1 VHTKLILIGL
11 VLLLLPQTG
20 QQRKP
25 YGSGM
30 NPAGKHAG
38 SAAEDPP
45 DIAQMRVEIRGLL
58 RNSEYGQAMMLA
70 KQGHERARQ
79 AGLAKSALRFRL
91 TIAAIHTLQ
100 HQYSSAMEVYL
111 GARLEA
117 ERNGDCET
125 LVKILANMSSLY
137 YHQGDPVASAAAA
150 EEGLRLTEHG
160 FPSERARLWVLA
172 GAAKTEGSGGPAA
185 EMRESAIQS
194 FNLAVNLAL
203 STGDKEFAA
212 LACRKAG
219 WECLRA
225 ARETRG
231 GKRSGTKREEEEWL
245 ERAETYLTRAHQLIE
260 GSGSRELAASLVQLG
275 TLRKQ
280 QRRYS
285 EALELLNEGER
296 LAQLHAEPVML
307 HVVFVMRGEATWEMG
322 QTEAAWADFRKAV
335 EWARRTRMSVLP
347 ADSMRIGT
355 EVHTAEAR
363 AGFVELSHQLYFR
376 TRKRVYLE
384 EAFRAAE
391 DYRAASLVRL
401 LAERRRAE
409 QGLPAQYWEVL
420 TQSTKLELAL
430 LQEDSEDLRRQAQRL
445 QAQLAEMEIAGG
457 LGQAIAEEQAAGRL
471 EAAKVGLA
479 GSPGQRAGQPSQS
492 NLQSVERVQR
502 ALRPD
507 EAYLAFHLGEGNSYL
522 WALSGGRVEVH
533 RLPAAAVI
541 RSAVTRFREDIE
553 RGAEAAQFSGRVLY
567 EMLFGAV
574 SQEFINKRRWLLGL
588 DGTLFSAPLAATVRM
603 RGDGRGVRFLVE
615 DHALMTVPNSGFLM
629 EREEASF
636 DGRFVAVADPIY
648 NRADSRWAAMQEREN
663 GSLWREL
670 ISKVQAQSQDR
681 NGEVLELS
689 RLPGSA
695 VEAEACA
702 RAWSGGGAEGEVLK
716 LTGAAANKDRLREA
730 MEGSAAVVHLATHVL
745 QSRQQWQEGLIALSL
760 GSDGMLELLHP
771 KDLRGRMGVSPA
783 NLVVLSGCASGRAQA
798 LPGAGLLGLTRAWLG
813 AGTNGVIASQWPTPD
828 DSGELFVSFYRHLRE
843 QKQARRG
850 VDPAVALQV
859 AQLDM
864 LRSGSWRSAPR
875 YWAAYFLVGRG

>member
-1 VHTKLILIGL
+1 
-11 VLLLLPQTG
+11 
-20 QQRKP
+20 
-25 YGSGM
+25 
-30 NPAGKHAG
+30 
-38 SAAEDPP
+38 
-45 DIAQMRVEIRGLL
+45 MRVEIRGLL
-58 RNSEYGQAMMLA
+58 RNSEYGRAMALA
-70 KQGHERARQ
+70 RQGHERAKQ

-117 ERNGDCET
+117 GRNGDRET

-137 YHQGDPVASAAAA
+137 YYQGDPVASAAAA
-150 EEGLRLTEHG
+150 EEGLRLTASD

-172 GAAKTEGSGGPAA
+172 GAAKTEGSGAPAVK
-185 EMRESAIQS
+185 MRESAIQS
-194 FNLAVNLAL
+194 FDLAVNLAL
-203 STGDKEFAA
+203 STGDNEFAA
-212 LACRKAG
+212 LASRKAG

-225 ARETRG
+225 AREARA
-231 GKRSGTKREEEEWL
+231 GKRSDSREGREDEWL
-245 ERAETYLTRAHQLIE
+245 ERAETYLTRAHELIE
-260 GSGSRELAASLVQLG
+260 GSGSRALAGSLVHLG

-285 EALELLNEGER
+285 EAVELLNEGER
-296 LAQLHAEPVML
+296 LARQHAEPVML
-307 HVVFVMRGEATWEMG
+307 HVVFVMRGEAEWEMG
-322 QTEAAWADFRKAV
+322 HMEAAWADFRRAV
-335 EWARRTRMSVLP
+335 EWARKTRLSVLP

-355 EVHTAEAR
+355 EVHTAEAW

-391 DYRAASLVRL
+391 DYRAGSLVSL

-409 QGLPAQYWEVL
+409 QRLPARYWEVL
-420 TQSTKLELAL
+420 TQSTRLELAL

-445 QAQLAEMEIAGG
+445 QAQLAEMEMAVG
-457 LGQAIAEEQAAGRL
+457 LGQAIAEERATGRL
-471 EAAKVGLA
+471 EGTNEGLA
-479 GSPGQRAGQPSQS
+479 GLPARRVGQPSES
-492 NLQSVERVQR
+492 RPQSVERVQR
-502 ALRPD
+502 ALERD
-507 EAYLAFHLGEGNSYL
+507 EAYLAFHLGERNSYV
-522 WALSGGRVEVH
+522 WALSRGRVEVH
-533 RLPAAAVI
+533 RLPAAAAI
-541 RSAVTRFREDIE
+541 REAVTRFREDIE
-553 RGAEAAQFSGRVLY
+553 GGAEAAQVSGRALH

-574 SQEFINKRRWLLGL
+574 SQEFLGKRRWLLGL
-588 DGTLFSAPLAATVRM
+588 DGTLFAAPLAATVRM
-603 RGDGRGVRFLVE
+603 RGDGRGAKFLVE
-615 DHALMTVPNSGFLM
+615 DHALVTVPNSGFLL
-629 EREEASF
+629 EREAPAFE
-636 DGRFVAVADPIY
+636 GRFVAVADPIY
-648 NRADSRWAAMQEREN
+648 NRADSRWTGMRERVKGN
-663 GSLWREL
+663 LWSEL
-670 ISKVQAQSQDR
+670 ISKVQAQSEGR
-681 NGEVLELS
+681 SGEDLELS

-695 VEAEACA
+695 AEAEACA
-702 RAWSGGGAEGEVLK
+702 KAWSGGVAEAEVLK

-730 MEGSAAVVHLATHVL
+730 LEGSAAVVHLATHVL

-760 GSDGMLELLHP
+760 GSDGMLELLQP

-813 AGTNGVIASQWPTPD
+813 AGAHGVIASQWPTPD

-864 LRSGSWRSAPR
+864 LRSGTWRSAPR
-875 YWAAYFLVGRG
+875 YWAAYFLAGKG